1 MTTNFRNPAKWLT
14 DLFTMN
20 KSGEV
25 RLSSAT
31 MLGSPAIWYSINTI
45 AGDVGKM
52 PFQIRRL
59 DAEGGHEVYTRHH
72 SNKLFTQQTNTYQ
85 TPDLFKEVITSHA
98 LGWGNGRAAV
108 IRQGGRVTELIPM
121 LPDRTATYMVEGEK
135 YHVTWPDIDDP
146 ALFKDLKEQHGV
158 RGLADNSRCVVL
170 HDDDVLHIQGFG
182 YNGWEGL
189 SIAQVLADALGA
201 DLQANRYARNQLKN
215 GFAGE
220 VMLEAPTGL
229 FRDEDDAS
237 EFLNEFRKR
246 HKRGLDGE
254 SIGLLRE
261 GIKANVMNMSPSDSQ
276 FIEQREF
283 SRQDIMLIFGLQHIP
298 GDSSSSSYNSLE
310 QKQLSYLASCLDK
323 WLVRWEN
330 QCDMKLLSSP
340 EKRSGTVIHKFDRA
354 TWLRTDALTQQEYIS
369 GLISSAVINRNEA
382 RAMIDMNP
390 VEDGDEFFNPYT
402 TSGDEAPESDDM
414 AEDEVV
420 EEEQPTEEEE
430 SLEANAKI
438 LSDRI
443 DFLMNLEADRIN
455 EMVERKDFLDQID
468 GFYTKWAMTLLN
480 NNIPADDVMVIVR
493 SHKEAILERAGKAT
507 SMEQLRE
514 ETKQETDN
522 WRN

>member
-1 MTTNFRNPAKWLT
+1 MTTNFRNPAKWLL
-14 DLFTMN
+14 DLFSQN
-20 KSGEV
+20 SSGELTV
-25 RLSSAT
+25 NSST
-31 MLGSPAIWYSINTI
+31 MLASPAIWYSINTI

-52 PFQIRRL
+52 PFQIRKL
-59 DAEGGHEVYTRHH
+59 DEDGGHEVYRRHH

-85 TPDLFKEVITSHA
+85 TPDLFKEVITSHS
-98 LGWGNGRAAV
+98 LGWGNGRAAI
-108 IRQGGRVTELIPM
+108 IREGVRVSELIPM

-146 ALFKDLKEQHGV
+146 ILFKNLIEQEGV

-189 SIAQVLADALGA
+189 SIAQVLSDAVGA
-201 DLQANRYARNQLKN
+201 DLQANRYSRNQLKN

-220 VMLEAPTGL
+220 VMLEAPVGL
-229 FRDEDDAS
+229 FRDEDDAQ
-237 EFLNEFRKR
+237 EFLKMFRKA

-298 GDSSSSSYNSLE
+298 GDNSSSSYNSLE
-310 QKQLSYLASCLDK
+310 QKQLAYLASCLDK

-340 EKRSGTVIHKFDRA
+340 EKRNGNVCHKFDRA

-382 RAMIDMNP
+382 RAMIDLNP

-402 TSGDEAPESDDM
+402 TSGDDIEDDATESVEQEEDLEQ
-414 AEDEVV
+414 EDE
-420 EEEQPTEEEE
+420 E
-430 SLEANAKI
+430 LEANASI
-438 LSDRI
+438 LGDRIKFLTNLESDRI
-443 DFLMNLEADRIN
+443 S
-455 EMVERKDFLDQID
+455 EMVERKDFLDQVD

-480 NNIPADDVMVIVR
+480 NQIPADTVMKITEEHKNALLELAGR
-493 SHKEAILERAGKAT
+493 SATMDDLRSATKEL
-507 SMEQLRE
+507 
-514 ETKQETDN
+514 TDT
-522 WRN
+522 WRK

>member
-1 MTTNFRNPAKWLT
+1 MPTNFRNPAKWLLDMFKQT
-14 DLFTMN
+14 N
-20 KSGEV
+20 SGEV
-25 RLSSAT
+25 TVSSVT
-31 MLGSPAIWYSINTI
+31 MLASPAIWYSINTI
-45 AGDVGKM
+45 SGDVGKM
-52 PFQIRRL
+52 PFEIRRL
-59 DAEGGHEVYTRHH
+59 DADGGHEVYTRHH
-72 SNKLFTQQTNTYQ
+72 SHGLFTQQTNAYQ
-85 TPDLFKEVITSHA
+85 TPDIFKEVITSHS
-98 LGWGNGRAAV
+98 LGWGNGRAAI
-108 IRQGGRVTELIPM
+108 IREGTRVTELLPM

-146 ALFKDLKEQHGV
+146 ILFRNLIEQKGV

-170 HDDDVLHIQGFG
+170 HDDDVLHVQGFG

-189 SIAQVLADALGA
+189 SIAEVLADAIGA
-201 DLQANRYARNQLKN
+201 ELQANRYARNQLKN

-220 VMLEAPTGL
+220 LMLEAPVGL
-229 FRDEDDAS
+229 FRDEDDAQ
-237 EFLNEFRKR
+237 EFLKMFRKA

-283 SRQDIMLIFGLQHIP
+283 SRQDVMLIFGLQHIP
-298 GDSSSSSYNSLE
+298 GDNSASSYNSLE
-310 QKQLSYLASCLDK
+310 QKQLSYLASCLDR

-330 QCDMKLLSSP
+330 QCDMKLLSQA
-340 EKRSGTVIHKFDRA
+340 EKRTGKVVHKFDRA

-402 TSGDEAPESDDM
+402 TSGDDM
-414 AEDEVV
+414 DQSQEV
-420 EEEQPTEEEE
+420 EEDNSEDLQEEETE
-430 SLEANAKI
+430 LEANASI
-438 LSDRI
+438 LDDRI
-443 DFLMNLEADRIN
+443 DFLVNLEADRIN

-480 NNIPADDVMVIVR
+480 NNIPADRVMQITKDHKNGLLELAGR
-493 SHKEAILERAGKAT
+493 STSLDALRSATKELTAT
-507 SMEQLRE
+507 
-514 ETKQETDN
+514 
-522 WRN
+522 WR